1 MACRWQTMFSA
12 LHLHPSHP
20 LLMSLPLLMETID
33 LYLQTER
40 KMVKTVVRKVLKT
53 GIAEW

>member
-40 KMVKTVVRKVLKT
+40 KTVKTVVRKVLKT